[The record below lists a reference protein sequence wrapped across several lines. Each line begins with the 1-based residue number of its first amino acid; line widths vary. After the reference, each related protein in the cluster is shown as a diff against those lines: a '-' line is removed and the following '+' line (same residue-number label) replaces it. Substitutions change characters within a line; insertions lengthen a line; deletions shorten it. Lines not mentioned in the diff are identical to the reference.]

1 MKFGVRAHDFGKY
14 DAKILAEKIR
24 ENGFEAVHLAVK
36 KSLPGMTGNI
46 DVKQENIEYIRDAF
60 CGMEIS
66 VLGSYID
73 FTTDDEDVWEKHRDE
88 FVAALKISKP
98 LGALYVG
105 SESSYGEVDMENKVR
120 LFPKLLKRLD
130 DVLNEADKYDAY
142 VAMEPVASH
151 TLYNAECTAKML
163 NTLSS
168 ERLKIIFDPLNV
180 LTKERVDSQEALWKE
195 CIDAFGKETKIIH
208 LKDGVFPDKG
218 RHVAC
223 KLGEG
228 IMRYDIIKDWIK
240 KEKTDISVIREE
252 ERAEYAKEDLAFMKN
267 IFR

>member
-24 ENGFEAVHLAVK
+24 ETGFEAVHLAVK
-36 KSLPGMTGNI
+36 KSLPEMNGNI
-46 DVKQENIEYIRDAF
+46 DVKQEDIEYIVDAF
-60 CGMEIS
+60 CGIEIS

-73 FTTDDEDVWEKHRDE
+73 FTTDDEDIWKKHRDE
-88 FVAALKISKP
+88 FIAALKISKP

-120 LFPKLLKRLD
+120 LFPKLIKRLD

-151 TLYNAECTAKML
+151 TLYNAELTAEMI
-163 NTLSS
+163 NTLNSR
-168 ERLKIIFDPLNV
+168 RLKIIFDPVNM
-180 LTKERVDSQEALWKE
+180 LTKERVDSQETLWRE
-195 CIDAFGKETKIIH
+195 CIDAFGKEVEIIH

-218 RHVAC
+218 RHIPC
-223 KLGEG
+223 KLGG
-228 IMRYDIIKDWIK
+228 GVMRYDIITEWIK
-240 KEKTDISVIREE
+240 KEKSYISIIREE
-252 ERAEYAKEDLAFMKN
+252 ERSEYASEDLAFMKR
-267 IFR
+267 IFL

>member
-1 MKFGVRAHDFGKY
+1 M
-14 DAKILAEKIR
+14 
-24 ENGFEAVHLAVK
+24 N
-36 KSLPGMTGNI
+36 GNI
-46 DVKQENIEYIRDAF
+46 DVKQENIEYIKDAF

-105 SESSYGEVDMENKVR
+105 SESSYGEIDMENKLR

-130 DVLNEADKYDAY
+130 DILNEADKYDAY
-142 VAMEPVASH
+142 LAIEPVASH
-151 TLYNAECTAKML
+151 TLYSGDWTAKML
-163 NTLSS
+163 NTFNS

-180 LTKERVDSQEALWKE
+180 LTKEMVDLQEVLWKE
-195 CIDAFGKETKIIH
+195 CIDAFGKDTKIIH
-208 LKDGVFPDKG
+208 LKDGIFPNKG

-228 IMRYDIIKDWIK
+228 IMKYDIITDWLK
-240 KEKTDISVIREE
+240 KEKPDITIIREE
-252 ERAEYAKEDLAFMKN
+252 ERAEYAREDFAFMKKL
-267 IFR
+267 FR